1 MSWAGQ
7 LWKQYDPINKIIFPG
22 VGSKPTYN
30 ERGTELRNEAPK
42 LRGRRRPRSP
52 RVERVA
58 SSRPETTDSTNTAF
72 DFFRCF
78 SQTQNAFAKD
88 HTRVTPTRFS
98 DATRVRS
105 FFSRVGRRFRDIF
118 FFLVSAHFYATTHT
132 RPLHP
137 GAQANLSWASCR
149 SATSS
154 TRR

>member
-1 MSWAGQ
+1 MSSSWAGQ

-42 LRGRRRPRSP
+42 LRGRPRPRSR

-78 SQTQNAFAKD
+78 SQTQNAFAND
-88 HTRVTPTRFS
+88 LTRVTQTRFVR
-98 DATRVRS
+98 DATRVKS
-105 FFSRVGRRFRDIF
+105 FFSRVGRRFVTF
-118 FFLVSAHFYATTHT
+118 FFF
-132 RPLHP
+132 
-137 GAQANLSWASCR
+137 
-149 SATSS
+149 
-154 TRR
+154 